1 MSGYKNNTAAN
12 RDALFGPPKAGS
24 SSGPSHKRDN
34 AANRDALFGSNNSSS
49 NKNKTSP
56 SRPSSSTTSHSKGY
70 NPTKPTLLVSSAL
83 AGPAKVAKLKE
94 AEKFRDAAVQAMQ
107 KGLFTRPDPLTAA
120 NLYRRAAD
128 LYGQCAEHRLERLH
142 RIAAADCQ
150 MGTGSFPVA
159 AADYT
164 KAAELVQSSNE
175 TIERK
180 RKEGNKLWSDASK
193 AWTNAGEGGKA
204 AAALVQAALATLWED
219 DTTYMDKLAL
229 KAIEEAVEAHVPDVI
244 NPFAKHRATGKS
256 LYRENI
262 HDNPLPETM
271 ALAKD
276 HVIKTPYAHEQLQQL
291 INILARYGEYPSALY
306 ATGAASYML
315 ENDGVSTLTLSRSYI
330 KETILQLAMGDP
342 VAAEQSFLNRHV
354 QHDHYLH
361 SRECK
366 LAEELYRSV
375 LNRDEIALDE
385 ARSIKGGNKAAM
397 SQLDP
402 ELRHLIHQL
411 RITGMA
417 RRAAGDTMLTNK
429 APVVLEE
436 FEDDFHDHDVPCAK
450 TDDDQ
455 YDSAKMQTE
464 MDGIMAGLAEL
475 DDLGGHSDDNDVGGL
490 NDDDD
495 DDEVDLR

>member
-12 RDALFGPPKAGS
+12 RDALFGPSKTGNSAGLS
-24 SSGPSHKRDN
+24 QKRHN
-34 AANRDALFGSNNSSS
+34 AANRDTLFGNSSS
-49 NKNKTSP
+49 SSNSKNKAPP
-56 SRPSSSTTSHSKGY
+56 SIPTPSTTSHSKGY
-70 NPTKPTLLVSSAL
+70 NPTKPTLLLSSSL

-128 LYGQCAEHRLERLH
+128 LYGQCGEHRLERLH

-164 KAAELVQSSNE
+164 KAAELLQVSDE

-219 DTTYMDKLAL
+219 DTTYMDKVAL

-244 NPFAKHRATGKS
+244 NPFAKHRATGSS
-256 LYRENI
+256 LYKENI
-262 HDNPLPETM
+262 HDNPSPETM
-271 ALAKD
+271 ALAKE

-291 INILARYGEYPSALY
+291 INNLARYGEYPSALY

-385 ARSIKGGNKAAM
+385 ARSTKGGNKAAM

-417 RRAAGDTMLTNK
+417 RRTAGDTMLTNK
-429 APVVLEE
+429 APVALEG
-436 FEDDFHDHDVPCAK
+436 FDNDFDDHDITTAN
-450 TDDDQ
+450 TDDEQ
-455 YDSAKMQTE
+455 HDSAKMQAE

-475 DDLGGHSDDNDVGGL
+475 DDLGGSSDENDLGAL
-490 NDDDD
+490 DDDD
-495 DDEVDLR
+495 DVDLR